1 MVGYG
6 KKKERGW
13 APCAPVHRGSWLLWE
28 GGKESVLVL
37 FMVLADSPGVPA
49 VCVWVGG
56 GPHTADLQALSWAES
71 HLQSLHLRSALF
83 GVVGGGGGV
92 GRLKVLGAGWTL
104 GPFRTSGSW
113 CCPLSALVYP
123 DGFPAS
129 RETPSSSAS
138 VFGRGFLFIFSAF
151 PYELNPQRSKYLGW
165 IRRIWK
171 WLRGWVGLGSKV

>member
-1 MVGYG
+1 MGR
-6 KKKERGW
+6 KR
-13 APCAPVHRGSWLLWE
+13 RE
-28 GGKESVLVL
+28 GGLHVPQYTG
-37 FMVLADSPGVPA
+37 APGCSGQGAKGQSWSFPWSSLTLLGSQLWWWG
-49 VCVWVGG
+49 C
-56 GPHTADLQALSWAES
+56 PHTADHQALSWAES
-71 HLQSLHLRSALF
+71 RLQSLHLRSALF

-104 GPFRTSGSW
+104 GPFRTSGCW
-113 CCPLSALVYP
+113 CCPFSALVYP
-123 DGFPAS
+123 DRFPAS

-151 PYELNPQRSKYLGW
+151 PYELNPQRSQFLGW